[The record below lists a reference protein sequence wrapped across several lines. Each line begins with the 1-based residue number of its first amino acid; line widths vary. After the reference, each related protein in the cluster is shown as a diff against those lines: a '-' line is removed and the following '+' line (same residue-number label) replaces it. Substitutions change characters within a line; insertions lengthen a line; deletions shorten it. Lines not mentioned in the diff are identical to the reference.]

1 MARYCRADVHI
12 LVLNHFRRS
21 GPQRRQVNNQNPT
34 RSSIV
39 FTSAFGPEALP
50 HCVLSGHGVLLAKLS
65 AFTPQICQRLG
76 WISPTRKLSRPASS
90 APVSG
95 PAARRMPTHRLTIRS
110 HGSFSRAGAA
120 DARPEVCAADGDRRT
135 APRPED
141 AAS

>member
-50 HCVLSGHGVLLAKLS
+50 HCILSGHGVLLAELS

-76 WISPTRKLSRPASS
+76 LDLSDREAQP
-90 APVSG
+90 PG
-95 PAARRMPTHRLTIRS
+95 QL
-110 HGSFSRAGAA
+110 RAGQRPGRAQDA
-120 DARPEVCAADGDRRT
+120 DAQAHYTFTRQLLARW
-135 APRPED
+135 
-141 AAS
+141 